1 VSLLKQR
8 VTIEDLD
15 QLTDGQRQRLNELW
29 IPELFQRAVAY
40 ICRDAEA
47 DAYEAYEFIVGGI
60 SLGQNGVGL
69 TDVKALISKSTE
81 EPSDEPFSSGEV
93 AAYFS
98 GGDDEEDDSYDDN
111 EPVPEA
117 LANMTFDFFSK
128 EECLP
133 LYTIG
138 QLIETL
144 QALGYGDG
152 AFFMNV
158 DKAGEEAWVD
168 RELPSTLGDVEYRET
183 ELCDA
188 LWAAVLETL

>member
-1 VSLLKQR
+1 MKQR

-15 QLTDGQRQRLNELW
+15 QLTDGRRKRLNELW

-47 DAYEAYEFIVGGI
+47 DEYEAYEFVIGGI
-60 SLGQNGVGL
+60 SLGQNGIGL
-69 TDVKALISKSTE
+69 TDVKALITKNTE
-81 EPSDEPFSSGEV
+81 EPSDDQFSSSEV

-98 GGDDEEDDSYDDN
+98 GGDDEEDDEDD
-111 EPVPEA
+111 ETAPEA
-117 LANMTFDFFSK
+117 LANMTFDFFNK

-144 QALGYGDG
+144 QALDYGGG
-152 AFFMNV
+152 AFYINV
-158 DKAGEEAWVD
+158 DKVGEEAWVD
-168 RELPSTLGDVEYRET
+168 RELPSTLGDAEYREA

>member
-15 QLTDGQRQRLNELW
+15 QLTDGQRKRLNELW

-47 DAYEAYEFIVGGI
+47 DAYEAYEFVIGGI

-69 TDVKALISKSTE
+69 TDVKAIISKSTE
-81 EPSDEPFSSGEV
+81 EPSDDQFSSSEV

-98 GGDDEEDDSYDDN
+98 GGDDEEDD
-111 EPVPEA
+111 ETAPEA
-117 LANMTFDFFSK
+117 LTNMTFDFFSK

-158 DKAGEEAWVD
+158 DKVGEEAWVD
-168 RELPSTLGDVEYRET
+168 RELPSTLGDVEYREA